1 MRKLAIIFI
10 ITSMGFMGHGTVPSH
25 SQAELVW
32 LGLDYTQV
40 KFIGY
45 DTHFTDIPKIRDHY
59 FASWNELIV
68 LESDKYDV
76 KGALGVKELTYEIEK
91 AINRSRQRDMSGVLQ
106 SSSYELGKDQLA
118 GVLKAYIN
126 ASDPRT
132 GALMIM
138 ETLNKLDE
146 TSAMWLVVF
155 DVATSE
161 IHHLKKYTGKPG
173 GFGFRNYWAR
183 CYYNVLLELKN
194 TSQKP
199 L

>member
-1 MRKLAIIFI
+1 MKKLAIVLIVVA
-10 ITSMGFMGHGTVPSH
+10 MGFMGHSTELSR
-25 SQAELVW
+25 SQGEVVW
-32 LGLDYTQV
+32 FGLDYTQV

-76 KGALGVKELTYEIEK
+76 KGALGVKEVSYEIEH
-91 AINRSRQRDMSGVLQ
+91 AIDRSKQRDMNGILQ
-106 SSSYELGKDQLA
+106 SGSYELGKDQLA
-118 GVLKAYIN
+118 KVLKAYVN
-126 ASDPRT
+126 PSDHRT

-146 TSAMWLVVF
+146 TSTMWLVVF

-161 IHHLKKYTGKPG
+161 IHHLKKYAGKPG

-183 CYYNVLLELKN
+183 CYYNVLLDLKDS
-194 TSQKP
+194 SQKP